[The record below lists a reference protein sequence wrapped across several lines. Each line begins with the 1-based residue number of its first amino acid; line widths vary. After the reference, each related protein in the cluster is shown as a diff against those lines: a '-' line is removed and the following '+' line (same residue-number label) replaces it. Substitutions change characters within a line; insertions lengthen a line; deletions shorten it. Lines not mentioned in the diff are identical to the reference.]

1 METTMSNIKVILWD
15 IDGTLLNF
23 EEAEKYAIR
32 ACFAQFGLGQCTD
45 EMLADYSQ
53 INRCYWQRLE
63 RGEIT
68 KPQVLEG
75 RFTEFF
81 GKYGL
86 DMRCA
91 PAFNA
96 QYQISLGDTFCFNEG
111 GLETVQA
118 LKGKVSQYAVTNGT
132 RIAQERK
139 LKGSGLAEL
148 LDGVFI
154 SEEIGIE
161 KPGIGF
167 FQRVW
172 EKIGHFAPDEVMI
185 VGDSLTSDIQG
196 GNNAGIICCW
206 FNPQGKPAP
215 EHLRIDHTISH
226 LNQIL
231 DII

>member
-1 METTMSNIKVILWD
+1 MSNIKVILWD

-32 ACFAQFGLGQCTD
+32 ACFAKFNLGECTD
-45 EMLADYSQ
+45 DMLADYSK
-53 INRCYWQRLE
+53 INRGYWQRLE
-63 RGEIT
+63 RGELT

-86 DMRCA
+86 DTGCA
-91 PAFNA
+91 AAFNA
-96 QYQISLGDTFCFNEG
+96 QYQISLGDTFCFHEN

-118 LKGKVSQYAVTNGT
+118 LMGKVKQYAVTNGT

-139 LKGSGLAEL
+139 LRVSGLADL

-154 SEEIGIE
+154 SEEVGIE

-167 FQRVW
+167 FQRVFGQ
-172 EKIGHFAPDEVMI
+172 IGTYAPGEVMI

-196 GNNAGIICCW
+196 GNNAGILCCW
-206 FNPQGKPAP
+206 FNPQGKSAP
-215 EHLRIDHTISH
+215 DSLRIDYTIGDLS
-226 LNQIL
+226 QIL